1 MGTRNYG
8 LGSRD
13 LARAGGLALIAA
25 RERGDVSHSTVETN
39 AQRWTQFVRYVR
51 DQGVRRMEH
60 ISAEHVQS
68 YAAWLRDAG
77 KSAKTQQNAISAVNS
92 VMRAAAGNR
101 WHSVRPVADA
111 GCDRATEVRTVY
123 PVMTDRTAWS
133 AASEALRST
142 HGERAATVAEIA
154 RELGLRAKEASLGSP
169 RTWARQLE
177 RGETIKIERGT
188 KGGRPRELVITRASQ
203 RNAIARAARTQGR
216 DRSMIP
222 RGQTWESWKQG
233 GLRNIAQTLGPLT
246 GEARPIHS
254 LRAAYATERYTV
266 LTGQRPVGFGGPRLD
281 RDVDREARL
290 AVSAELGHHRTDVT
304 AAYIG
309 GAR

>member
-39 AQRWTQFVRYVR
+39 TQRWTQFVRYIR

-60 ISAEHVQS
+60 ISAEHVQA
-68 YAAWLRDAG
+68 YAAWLREAG
-77 KSAKTQQNAISAVNS
+77 KSAKTQQNAISAVNA
-92 VMRAAAGNR
+92 VMRAAAGHR
-101 WHSVRPVADA
+101 WHNVRPVADA
-111 GCDRATEVRTVY
+111 GCDRATEVRTVI
-123 PVMTDRTAWS
+123 PVMTDRATWS
-133 AASEALRST
+133 AALDALQSN
-142 HGERAATVAEIA
+142 HGERAAAVAELA

-177 RGETIKIERGT
+177 RGETIRIERGT

-203 RNAIARAARTQGR
+203 RNAIAQAARIQGR

-222 RGQTWESWKQG
+222 RSQTWNSWKQG

-254 LRAAYATERYTV
+254 LRAAYATERYTA
-266 LTGQRPVGFGGPRLD
+266 LTGQRPVGFGGPRLE
-281 RDVDREARL
+281 REVDRAARL
-290 AVSAELGHHRTDVT
+290 TVSAELGHNRADVA